1 MNRTPVVKP
10 SRQITSQ
17 RRFTDPRELKVNKKW
32 VGSATFGAEMLAPEF
47 DMSTTT
53 QGNVV
58 SSEARCTIPGARSA
72 PRGENLRFTK

>member
-1 MNRTPVVKP
+1 MNRTPFVKP

-53 QGNVV
+53 QGNVG
-58 SSEARCTIPGARSA
+58 SSEARCTTPAARRIPRDD
-72 PRGENLRFTK
+72 NLRSTK